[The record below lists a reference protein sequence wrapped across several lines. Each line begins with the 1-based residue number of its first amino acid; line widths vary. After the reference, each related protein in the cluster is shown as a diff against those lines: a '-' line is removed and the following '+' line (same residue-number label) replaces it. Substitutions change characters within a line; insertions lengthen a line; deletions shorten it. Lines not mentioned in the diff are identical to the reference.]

1 MVAIVAVDVV
11 VMGCEWM
18 RTFGVGW
25 CGREQCVMLQI
36 LSVASVQ
43 GVLAA

>member
-1 MVAIVAVDVV
+1 MDAVAAVDVV

-18 RTFGVGW
+18 QIFGVGW
-25 CGREQCVMLQI
+25 CGREQYVMLQI

-43 GVLAA
+43 VLLAA